1 MGSARVTIFTHL
13 REVSGQDAALVVES
27 RALHTLEQLE
37 EILGGG
43 GSAQAF
49 RTVGDAATSTSSA
62 RRLLL
67 LCVGH
72 KGMLTSAMKRQETG

>member
-1 MGSARVTIFTHL
+1 MTWTTHL

-37 EILGGG
+37 EILGGT
-43 GSAQAF
+43 AQAF
-49 RTVGDAATSTSSA
+49 RTVGDATGATTSA
-62 RRLLL
+62 ATWLLL

-72 KGMLTSAMKRQETG
+72 EGMLASVNEENKKQETG